1 MASSTTVIEPLNI
14 CELFYS
20 IQGESTWAGLPCA
33 FIRLSS
39 CNLRCRYCDA
49 SYTWDELGQ
58 EMSGSDILQWIRRY
72 PEVLVEITGGE
83 PLLQDNIYPVM
94 ERLIDRGHKV
104 LLETNGTISLEH
116 VPTQVSVIM
125 DIKCPESGMH
135 DKVRWQNI
143 DLLAERK
150 EQGSR
155 DEIKFVLSSEQDF
168 HWAMESIQKHQLTAL
183 VPVLFSP
190 VINLMQPCDLAVL
203 ILAHQLPVRLQLQLH
218 SLLWPGQHR
227 GV

>member
-1 MASSTTVIEPLNI
+1 MIDPLFI
-14 CELFYS
+14 SELFYS

-33 FIRLSS
+33 FIRLSG

-49 SYTWDELGQ
+49 SYTWEEPGT
-58 EMSGSDILQWIRRY
+58 EMAIRDILKWVLKY
-72 PEVLVEITGGE
+72 PGVLTEITGGE
-83 PLLQDNIYPVM
+83 PLLQDNIHLLT
-94 ERLIDRGHKV
+94 ELLIDNGHKV
-104 LLETNGTISLEH
+104 LIETNGTISLEDVH
-116 VPTQVSVIM
+116 PQATVIM

-135 DKVRWQNI
+135 DKVNLNNL
-143 DLLAERK
+143 DLLARRK

-168 HWAMESIQKHQLTAL
+168 HWALEAFREHRLDQL

-190 VINLMQPCDLAVL
+190 VSGLIEPKHLAELVL
-203 ILAHQLPVRLQLQLH
+203 AYQLPVRIQLQLH
-218 SLLWPGQHR
+218 TLLWPDQNR